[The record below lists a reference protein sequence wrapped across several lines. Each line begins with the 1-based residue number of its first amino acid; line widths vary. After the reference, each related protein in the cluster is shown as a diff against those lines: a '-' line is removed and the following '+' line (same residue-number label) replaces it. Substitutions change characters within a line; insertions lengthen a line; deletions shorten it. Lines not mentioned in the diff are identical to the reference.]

1 MNEKNIKEDIQLKT
15 FEKIKDYSDENFF
28 IKFFKFIFF
37 LLKDTWYVIRNG
49 MPFSEYG
56 VSLYCGEQGSGK
68 SIAMTEYLERMR
80 KKYPNVMIVTNYGYK
95 YQNRE
100 FVDWKDFFDIRN
112 GTDGVIFAIDEIQ
125 NEFNNQSWKNFPEE
139 LLSEIT
145 QQRKQKVKIVATA
158 QVYEDVV
165 VQLRRQAFHVIDC
178 MTFANR
184 WTITTCYKKR
194 DYEKAL
200 NYTDG
205 TAKVRK
211 MWRKSFIQD
220 DYIRDLYDT
229 EKKIERLKRSTFLSK
244 KERGII

>member
-1 MNEKNIKEDIQLKT
+1 MRNSKKLIQPKKT
-15 FEKIKDYSDENFF
+15 KIKDYSSENFF
-28 IKFFKFIFF
+28 VKIAKFFGFKM
-37 LLKDTWYVIRNG
+37 KDMWHVMRNG
-49 MPFSEYG
+49 LPFMEYG

-80 KKYPNVMIVTNYGYK
+80 KQYPNLKIVTNYGYK
-95 YQNRE
+95 YQTQE
-100 FVDWKDFFDIRN
+100 FTDWKDFFDIRN
-112 GTDGVIFAIDEIQ
+112 GEDGVIFAIDEIQ

-165 VQLRRQAFHVIDC
+165 IQLRRQAFFVIDC
-178 MTFANR
+178 MTIGGR
-184 WTITTCYKKR
+184 WTITKCYKRR

-200 NYTDG
+200 KSTEG

-211 MWRKSFIQD
+211 LYSKSFIQD
-220 DYIRDLYDT
+220 KYLRDLYDT
-229 EKKIERLKRSTFLSK
+229 EQKIERLKRTSFMSK
-244 KERGII
+244 KERGVI